1 MAQSRLRE
9 LIVRITADS
18 SVYQRE
24 MARASR
30 MGSDYYRSM
39 ESGARRAEAAFRRQ
53 QDGLRDFNTRL
64 EAVKGQALSMGAV
77 IATAFAAGNLISSAD
92 DWNMV
97 TARLRQ
103 ATESQAEFNRV
114 REELFDLSQ
123 RTGTVFAA
131 NANLF
136 ARSAASM
143 REFNFAAA
151 ETVGVTEAV
160 ALGLQLSGAN
170 AADSE
175 SVIRQFTQALAQ
187 GVLRGEEFNAVNESG
202 DRVVRALAAGMGVAR
217 KDLKAM
223 ADDGLLTIDKV
234 VPALVS
240 QLGTLRAEFE
250 DLPGSVQRSSTRVA
264 NSFARW
270 TAGQDG
276 ATGSTQALAK
286 GLDAVADNMD
296 LVAGAAL
303 TLIAGG
309 AAKYFTGMAVSAGR
323 AAIETAKV
331 EAQKISLANAQ
342 ALAARQAALEAE
354 NERLAAAESLKA
366 AQSKVAAAEAGVV
379 AERQAIAAQLERI
392 KSTQTSMAAERALE
406 TQRLK
411 AQYTDK
417 GRQLSLTR
425 LGEIRTI
432 EAGLTKQQA
441 ALEQQLAATTVGSS
455 KTIEAAY
462 AARAAAA
469 GKAAQA
475 TKVAN
480 AAAQASERASAAA
493 SATTGLTRAGG
504 AVLGLLGGPAG
515 LVSLAAMA
523 ATSWYLFRDGTDA
536 ARESLIDINTPLE
549 EAKQKFAEL
558 SSYQRELQ
566 LIEWGRE
573 QKEKADE
580 AREAFQDLD
589 SGINAALGRRY
600 AGAVPDEVYSQYQ
613 ALVRELRDTQESGGD
628 LVPVLQRIQ
637 EELRLPG
644 KDLESWFV
652 LADRMDRNAAA
663 ARNLV
668 ELQAQLGTEFERTTE
683 SVQGQGNAL
692 VDQTKELDKYLARL
706 QERAA
711 KAVDD
716 SELGAARRFL
726 SSNNISAESDGA
738 QRILK
743 EAAALD
749 RSNAA
754 REKAKEIERERDRT
768 AKQLRN
774 AYESQAGQYAR
785 LVALGDDKT
794 ELARLEYELESGKLQ
809 GLKAEEQQRLRNLAV
824 QVDQLTQQREYK
836 DMMSGLL
843 TASEQLNEKTRE
855 RWKIL
860 EATKG
865 LSEQEYLQAREAI
878 SKASV
883 TDAPKFGGLDASV
896 GGAAGEL
903 ARVAEADAALA
914 QWREAELERQQKF
927 LADKEINE
935 LEHARR
941 VREIEQE
948 TADQRRDIN
957 AAYMSAVLGTT
968 SQLTGD
974 MASMMA
980 ELGDKSST
988 AYKIMFAASK
998 AASIAQA
1005 IVNTEVA
1012 ATKALAEGATIFGIP
1027 AATAIRG
1034 IGYASVGI
1042 IASQT
1047 IAGMA
1052 HDGLDTIPQDG
1063 TWFLQRGER
1072 VVDRR
1077 TNADLKQFLQ
1087 GNAAAGGGGDTFVFE
1102 NHFHGDGRTEGTAPA
1117 GMESVA
1123 QEIRDLIDRRFA
1135 QRLRDEIR
1143 PGGMLYRN
1151 QRAG

>member
-143 REFNFAAA
+143 REFNFTAS

-286 GLDAVADNMD
+286 GLDVVADNMD

-309 AAKYFTGMAVSAGR
+309 GAKYFTGMAVSAAR
-323 AAIETAKV
+323 AAAETYKV
-331 EAQKISLANAQ
+331 RAQKIALAEAQ
-342 ALAARQAALEAE
+342 ALAARQSALEAE
-354 NERLAAAESLKA
+354 NERLAAAESLRA
-366 AQSKVAAAEAGVV
+366 AQSKVAAAEAAIA
-379 AERQAIAAQLERI
+379 AERQAIVAQLERI
-392 KSTQTSMAAERALE
+392 KSTQTATAAERALE
-406 TQRLK
+406 VQRLK
-411 AQYTDK
+411 AQYTEI
-417 GRQLSLTR
+417 GRQKSLTR

-441 ALEQQLAATTVGSS
+441 ALEQQLAATTVASS

-480 AAAQASERASAAA
+480 AATQASERATAAA
-493 SATTGLTRAGG
+493 AATTSLARAGG

-523 ATSWYLFRDGTDA
+523 ATSWYLFRDGTDS
-536 ARESLIDINTPLE
+536 ARDGLIDLNAPLG
-549 EAKQKFAEL
+549 EAAEKYQKLSDAQQRLQVSEWIKKEREAAEDARDAYDDLL
-558 SSYQRELQ
+558 SSVRAAEGTAQ
-566 LIEWGRE
+566 
-573 QKEKADE
+573 
-580 AREAFQDLD
+580 AF
-589 SGINAALGRRY
+589 SPNA
-600 AGAVPDEVYSQYQ
+600 PEVT
-613 ALVRELRDTQESGGD
+613 LRDYRAAVERLQEVKAAGGE
-628 LVPVLQRIQ
+628 LVPVLDSIRNRFDLPSGVLSDWLGIVAQMDKAAQ
-637 EELRLPG
+637 E
-644 KDLESWFV
+644 
-652 LADRMDRNAAA
+652 ADRFRAYQDRVSGSTDKA
-663 ARNLV
+663 
-668 ELQAQLGTEFERTTE
+668 TE
-683 SVQGQGNAL
+683 SIRGQGQAL
-692 VDQTKELDKYLARL
+692 ADQTKELDKYLARL

-716 SELGAARRFL
+716 SELGSARRFL
-726 SSNNISAESDGA
+726 SSNNISADSDGA

-749 RSNAA
+749 RANAA

-768 AKQLRN
+768 AKQLRT

-883 TDAPKFGGLDASV
+883 TEAPKFGGLDASV

-914 QWREAELERQQKF
+914 EWREEELERQRKF

-935 LEHARR
+935 FEHARR
-941 VREIEQE
+941 VREIEQK
-948 TADQRRDIN
+948 TADKRKEIN
-957 AAYMSAVLGTT
+957 ASYASAVLGAT

-974 MASMMA
+974 IASMM
-980 ELGDKSST
+980 EQMGDKTST
-988 AYKIMFAASK
+988 AYKIMFGISK

-1012 ATKALAEGATIFGIP
+1012 YTRALAADVSTTL
-1027 AATAIRG
+1027 ANVMRG
-1034 IGYASVGI
+1034 LGYASVGI
-1042 IASQT
+1042 IAST
-1047 IAGMA
+1047 SIAGMA

-1063 TWFLQRGER
+1063 TWFLQQGER

-1102 NHFHGDGRTEGTAPA
+1102 NHFHGDGRTEGTAPT